1 LKFLEPSLSRLG
13 NEKFDLIVTDP
24 PYRDDVAYAELSD
37 LYYVW
42 LKRALSGSSG
52 TSLVPRFHADVFF
65 AGSIEVSLSGSG
77 SLVVRS
83 HLMRVGVSTSG

>member
-1 LKFLEPSLSRLG
+1 MKFLGSSLSRLG
-13 NEKFDLIVTDP
+13 NEKFDPIVTDP
-24 PYRDDVAYAELSD
+24 PYRDDVPYAELSD

-65 AGSIEVSLSGSG
+65 AGSVEVPLSGSG
-77 SLVVRS
+77 
-83 HLMRVGVSTSG
+83 